1 MMRGKEDAYTP
12 NKEELRQILEDGKS
26 GALLVESAEK
36 LAKALLAR
44 NLRMNQ
50 VRNVF
55 DEIKKI
61 ENLWIWQGQE
71 EVALRRLRLLV
82 PRIASR
88 VKRAP
93 GAELLLK
100 VVDVSA
106 NLIEGSAQRK
116 EAFVRFAEYME
127 AVVAYHDFFSRSE
140 FQE

>member
-1 MMRGKEDAYTP
+1 MRAREDVYVP
-12 NKEELRQILEDGKS
+12 SVEELRQILGDGKS
-26 GALLVESAEK
+26 GALLVQSAER

-44 NLRMNQ
+44 NLRMSQ

-61 ENLWIWQGQE
+61 ENLWVWQGQE
-71 EVALRRLRLLV
+71 ELALRRLRLLV

-100 VVDVSA
+100 VVDASA
-106 NLIEGSAQRK
+106 NLIESSPQKK
-116 EAFVRFAEYME
+116 EAFLRFAEYME
-127 AVVAYHDFFSRSE
+127 AVVAYHDFYGRGES
-140 FQE
+140 QE